1 MGDWGLNVEGYTPPP
16 QQGTPGDWQ
25 IVTPGYFEAMGL
37 TLREGRVFDARDDM
51 NAPLAMIGNRTFVE
65 QYFAGRH
72 PLGGRVRIY
81 GGSDSL
87 ARYTIVGVVEDV
99 HHNTLVGR
107 VKPEFYV
114 TMAQFAREPGNTQR
128 SMSLV
133 VRTDGDPAS
142 LAAPVRTIVRQL
154 DPRLPVSEVRTMRDI
169 VNSAIG
175 GPRFA
180 MEALGLFG
188 ALALVLS
195 AIGIFGIVSQVV
207 ASRAHEFGIRA
218 ALGATPR
225 ELISL
230 SLRTGLR
237 QALVGLGVGIVIA
250 LAFTRALTSL
260 LQGVTPTDPWTF
272 AAVILVTGLVAVVA
286 SVGPAR
292 RAGRTDPARV
302 LGSS

>member
-1 MGDWGLNVEGYTPPP
+1 
-16 QQGTPGDWQ
+16 
-25 IVTPGYFEAMGL
+25 MGL
-37 TLREGRVFDARDDM
+37 TLREGRFFDTRDDM
-51 NAPLAMIGNRTFVE
+51 NAPLAMIVNQAFVK
-65 QYFAGRH
+65 QYLAGRH
-72 PLGGRVRIY
+72 PLGVHVRI
-81 GGSDSL
+81 GSRDTTHT
-87 ARYTIVGVVEDV
+87 YTIVGVVDDV
-99 HHNTLVGR
+99 HHNELVGK
-107 VKPEFYV
+107 VKPEFYA
-114 TMAQFAREPGNTQR
+114 TLAQFAVAPGSTRR

-133 VRTDGDPAS
+133 VRTDGDPTT
-142 LAAPVRTIVRQL
+142 LVAPVRAAVRQL
-154 DPRLPVSEVRTMRDI
+154 DPRLPISEIRTMRDI

-188 ALALVLS
+188 VLALVLS

-207 ASRAHEFGIRA
+207 ASRSHEFGIRA

-225 ELISL
+225 ELVAL
-230 SLRTGLR
+230 SLRSGVR
-237 QALVGLGVGIVIA
+237 QALLGLAIGLVVA
-250 LAFTRALTSL
+250 LALTRTMTSM

-272 AAVILVTGLVAVVA
+272 AAVILVTGAVAVAA